1 MLING
6 KDVEIN
12 YKKAAEIQSRV
23 NLVQDLPDNVKTEV
37 SKKDKKELDA
47 IINSNLGDFEAYGIA
62 NNTLLTGK
70 RQKEN
75 RKEYYDTFQEMSE
88 YNFIHRGLQQISDD
102 CSQRNVEGHT
112 LKNYSDDD
120 DIKEILNNLFFDR
133 LNIDKELWSIIYE
146 TCKLGDNFYEVIPDS
161 YEKPTMIAR
170 IRYLE
175 ADRVNRIEKNG
186 KLAFYTYTA
195 DAISQD
201 EATFSVLSRT
211 DPKTEEKVVYKLEP
225 WQIIHFKINDKDF
238 YPYGGSLLKAG
249 VKCFRRLQLLE
260 DGMVVYRLAR
270 VPERRVFKIDV
281 GNLPQ
286 SEANRYVMKIKDN
299 YRTSQILDDRGNINR
314 TAAALSINQDI
325 FVPVRDGGKG
335 TDITTLSPGM
345 ALQNID
351 DIRYFRDQILWT
363 MNIPP
368 EYLGTT
374 SDGASGSSGRGSL
387 AMQDVK
393 FSRFAERIQFYIVE
407 GLTKLAAIELFFKK
421 KKKEDLKNFRI
432 ELTPPSNIKELMDLE
447 FLSQKMN
454 LIQTMN
460 STGMFPKKFILQYV
474 MRMSKKEINNLI
486 FFKDLETQAANTQE
500 NALIGGLGMT
510 GMNDTSMIGNGMDNQ
525 MSNTSP
531 TQTELPNQPQQSIN
545 TEELTDK
552 MVNIFGKDILIEN
565 KEEFAKIIKAAEDF
579 NKLNE
584 AEKDTAESNIIKEM
598 SSSLSGIKEEIKT
611 NNTAFNLIYENEL
624 GGIDFKK
631 NIYSYFSKP
640 KKKTGPRTGND
651 VLYEEINN
659 KL

>member
-12 YKKAAEIQSRV
+12 FKKASEIQSRV

-47 IINSNLGDFEAYGIA
+47 IINSNLGDFEAYGVA

-70 RQKEN
+70 KQKEN

-88 YNFIHRGLQQISDD
+88 YNFIHRGLQQIADD
-102 CSQRNVEGHT
+102 CSQRNIEGHV
-112 LKNYSDDD
+112 LKSYSDDD

-175 ADRVNRIEKNG
+175 TDRVNRIEKNG

-195 DAISQD
+195 DATTQD
-201 EATFSVLSRT
+201 DITFSSLSRT
-211 DPKTEEKVVYKLEP
+211 DPKTDEKVVYKLEP

-238 YPYGGSLLKAG
+238 YPYGGSLLKSG

-325 FVPVRDGGKG
+325 FIPVRDGGKG

-368 EYLGTT
+368 EYLGAT

-393 FSRFAERIQFYIVE
+393 FSRFAERIQFYIIE

-454 LIQTMN
+454 LIQAM
-460 STGMFPKKFILQYV
+460 TGTGLFPKKFILQYV
-474 MRMSKKEINNLI
+474 MRMTKKEINNLI
-486 FFKDLETQAANTQE
+486 FFKDLEAQAANTQE
-500 NALIGGLGMT
+500 NALIGGIGMP
-510 GMNDTSMIGNGMDNQ
+510 GVGDTSMMGNNM
-525 MSNTSP
+525 MNTSP
-531 TQTELPNQPQQSIN
+531 TQTELPQQTTQQSIN
-545 TEELTDK
+545 TEDLTDK
-552 MVNIFGKDILIEN
+552 IINIFGKDVLIEN

-584 AEKDTAESNIIKEM
+584 AEKSTAESNIIKEM
-598 SSSLSGIKEEIKT
+598 ATSLSGVKEEIKT
-611 NNTAFNLIYENEL
+611 NRTSFNLFYENEL
-624 GGIDFKK
+624 SGLDFKR
-631 NIYSYFSKP
+631 NTYSYFSKP
-640 KKKTGPRTGND
+640 KKKTGPKTGSD
-651 VLYEEINN
+651 VLYEEISL

>member
-120 DIKEILNNLFFDR
+120 EIKEILNNLFFDR

-175 ADRVNRIEKNG
+175 TDRVNRIEKNG

-195 DAISQD
+195 DATSQD
-201 EATFSVLSRT
+201 EATFSALSRT

-368 EYLGTT
+368 EYQGTT
-374 SDGASGSSGRGSL
+374 SDGNGGSSGRGSL
-387 AMQDVK
+387 AMQDIK

-460 STGMFPKKFILQYV
+460 ATGMFPKKFILQYV

-486 FFKDLETQAANTQE
+486 FFKDLEMQAANTQE
-500 NALIGGLGMT
+500 NALIGGIGMSGMGDASMMGT
-510 GMNDTSMIGNGMDNQ
+510 G

-531 TQTELPNQPQQSIN
+531 TQTELPQQSQQPQQSVN
-545 TEELTDK
+545 TEELTEK
-552 MVNIFGKDILIEN
+552 MINIFGKDVLIEN
-565 KEEFAKIIKAAEDF
+565 KEEFTKIINAAEEF

-598 SSSLSGIKEEIKT
+598 ASSLSGVKEEIKT

-631 NIYSYFSKP
+631 NTYSTFSKP

-651 VLYEEINN
+651 VLYEETTT
-659 KL
+659 KLQ

>member
-70 RQKEN
+70 KQKEN

-88 YNFIHRGLQQISDD
+88 YNFIHRGLQQIADD
-102 CSQRNVEGHT
+102 CSQRNIEGHS

-195 DAISQD
+195 DATSQD
-201 EATFSVLSRT
+201 EATFSALSRT

-325 FVPVRDGGKG
+325 FIPVRDGGKG

-374 SDGASGSSGRGSL
+374 SDGAGGSSGRGSL

-460 STGMFPKKFILQYV
+460 ATGMFPKKFILQYV

-486 FFKDLETQAANTQE
+486 FFKDLEMQAANTQE
-500 NALIGGLGMT
+500 NALIGGIGMS
-510 GMNDTSMIGNGMDNQ
+510 GMGDTSMMGGTMT
-525 MSNTSP
+525 NTSP
-531 TQTELPNQPQQSIN
+531 TQTELPSQPQQSVN
-545 TEELTDK
+545 TEELTEK
-552 MVNIFGKDILIEN
+552 MINIFGKDVLIEN
-565 KEEFAKIIKAAEDF
+565 KEEFAKIINAAEEF

-598 SSSLSGIKEEIKT
+598 ASSLSGVKEEIKT

-624 GGIDFKK
+624 SGLDFKK
-631 NIYSYFSKP
+631 NTYSYFSKP

-651 VLYEEINN
+651 VIYEEI
-659 KL
+659 KKDI

>member
-70 RQKEN
+70 KQKEN

-88 YNFIHRGLQQISDD
+88 YNFIHRGLQQIADD
-102 CSQRNVEGHT
+102 CSQRNIEGHS

-195 DAISQD
+195 DATSQD
-201 EATFSVLSRT
+201 EATFSALSRT

-325 FVPVRDGGKG
+325 FIPVRDGGKG

-374 SDGASGSSGRGSL
+374 SDGAGGSSGRGSL

-447 FLSQKMN
+447 FLSQKMS

-460 STGMFPKKFILQYV
+460 ATGMFPKKFILQYV

-486 FFKDLETQAANTQE
+486 FFKDLEMQAANTQE
-500 NALIGGLGMT
+500 NALIGGIGMS
-510 GMNDTSMIGNGMDNQ
+510 GMGDTSMMGGTMT
-525 MSNTSP
+525 NTSP
-531 TQTELPNQPQQSIN
+531 TQTELPSQPQQSVN
-545 TEELTDK
+545 TEELTEK
-552 MVNIFGKDILIEN
+552 MINIFGKDVLIEN
-565 KEEFAKIIKAAEDF
+565 KEEFAKIINAAEEF

-598 SSSLSGIKEEIKT
+598 ASSLSGVKEEIKT
-611 NNTAFNLIYENEL
+611 NNTTFNLIYENEL
-624 GGIDFKK
+624 SGLDFKK
-631 NIYSYFSKP
+631 NTYSYFSKP

-651 VLYEEINN
+651 VIYEEI
-659 KL
+659 KKDI

>member
-12 YKKAAEIQSRV
+12 YKKAAEIQSSV

-120 DIKEILNNLFFDR
+120 EIKEILNNLFFDR

-175 ADRVNRIEKNG
+175 TDRVNRIEKNG

-195 DAISQD
+195 DATSQD
-201 EATFSVLSRT
+201 EATFSALSRT

-374 SDGASGSSGRGSL
+374 SDGNGGSSGRGSL
-387 AMQDVK
+387 AMQDIK

-460 STGMFPKKFILQYV
+460 ATGMFPKKFILQYV

-486 FFKDLETQAANTQE
+486 FFKNLEMLAANTQE
-500 NALIGGLGMT
+500 NALIGGIGMS
-510 GMNDTSMIGNGMDNQ
+510 GMGDTSMMGTS

-531 TQTELPNQPQQSIN
+531 TQTELPQQSQQPQQSVN
-545 TEELTDK
+545 TEELTEK
-552 MVNIFGKDILIEN
+552 MINIFGKDVLIEN
-565 KEEFAKIIKAAEDF
+565 KEEFAKIINAAEEF

-598 SSSLSGIKEEIKT
+598 ASSLSGVKEEIKT

-631 NIYSYFSKP
+631 NTYSTFSKP

-651 VLYEEINN
+651 VLYEETTT
-659 KL
+659 KLQ

>member
-37 SKKDKKELDA
+37 SKKDKKELDSL
-47 IINSNLGDFEAYGIA
+47 INSNLGDFESYGFT

-70 RQKEN
+70 KQKEN

-120 DIKEILNNLFFDR
+120 EIKEILNNLFFDR

-170 IRYLE
+170 IRFLE

-195 DAISQD
+195 DATSQD
-201 EATFSVLSRT
+201 EATFSALSRT

-314 TAAALSINQDI
+314 TAAAISLCQDI

-374 SDGASGSSGRGSL
+374 SDGNGGSSGRGSL

-460 STGMFPKKFILQYV
+460 ATGMFPKKFILQYV

-486 FFKDLETQAANTQE
+486 FFKDLEMQAANTQE
-500 NALIGGLGMT
+500 NALIGGIGMS
-510 GMNDTSMIGNGMDNQ
+510 GMGDTSMMGTGMA
-525 MSNTSP
+525 NTSP
-531 TQTELPNQPQQSIN
+531 TQTELPQQSQPQQSVN
-545 TEELTDK
+545 TEELTEK
-552 MVNIFGKDILIEN
+552 MINIFGKDVLIEN
-565 KEEFAKIIKAAEDF
+565 KEEFAKIINAAEEF

-598 SSSLSGIKEEIKT
+598 ASSLSGVKEEIKT

-631 NIYSYFSKP
+631 NTYSTFSKP

-651 VLYEEINN
+651 VLYEETTT
-659 KL
+659 KLQ

>member
-120 DIKEILNNLFFDR
+120 EIKEILNNLFFDR

-195 DAISQD
+195 DATSQD
-201 EATFSVLSRT
+201 EATFSALSRT

-368 EYLGTT
+368 EYFGTT
-374 SDGASGSSGRGSL
+374 SDGNGGSSGRGSL

-460 STGMFPKKFILQYV
+460 ATGMFPKKFILQYV

-486 FFKDLETQAANTQE
+486 FFKDLEMQAANTQE
-500 NALIGGLGMT
+500 NALIGGIGMS
-510 GMNDTSMIGNGMDNQ
+510 GMGDTSMMGTGMT
-525 MSNTSP
+525 NTSP
-531 TQTELPNQPQQSIN
+531 TQTELPQQSQQPQQSVN
-545 TEELTDK
+545 TEELTEK
-552 MVNIFGKDILIEN
+552 MINIFGKDVLIEN
-565 KEEFAKIIKAAEDF
+565 KEEFAKIINAAEEF

-598 SSSLSGIKEEIKT
+598 ASSLSGVKEEIKT

-631 NIYSYFSKP
+631 NTYSTFSKP

-651 VLYEEINN
+651 VLYEETTA
-659 KL
+659 KLQ

>member
-70 RQKEN
+70 KQKEN

-88 YNFIHRGLQQISDD
+88 YNFIHRGLQQIADD
-102 CSQRNVEGHT
+102 CSQRNIEGHS

-195 DAISQD
+195 DATSQD
-201 EATFSVLSRT
+201 EATFSALSRT

-325 FVPVRDGGKG
+325 FIPVRDGGKG

-374 SDGASGSSGRGSL
+374 SDGAGGSSGRGSL

-460 STGMFPKKFILQYV
+460 ATGMFPKKFILQYV

-486 FFKDLETQAANTQE
+486 FFKDLEMQAANTQE
-500 NALIGGLGMT
+500 NALIGGIGMS
-510 GMNDTSMIGNGMDNQ
+510 GMGDTSMMGGTMA
-525 MSNTSP
+525 NTSP
-531 TQTELPNQPQQSIN
+531 TQTELPSQPQQSVN
-545 TEELTDK
+545 TEELTEK
-552 MVNIFGKDILIEN
+552 MINIFGKDVLIEN
-565 KEEFAKIIKAAEDF
+565 KEEFAKIINAAEEF

-598 SSSLSGIKEEIKT
+598 ASSLSGVKEEIKT

-624 GGIDFKK
+624 SGLDFKK
-631 NIYSYFSKP
+631 NTYSYFSKP

-651 VLYEEINN
+651 VIYEEI
-659 KL
+659 KKDI

>member
-120 DIKEILNNLFFDR
+120 EIKEILNNLFFDR

-195 DAISQD
+195 DATSQD
-201 EATFSVLSRT
+201 EATFSALSRT

-374 SDGASGSSGRGSL
+374 SDGNGGSSGRGSL

-460 STGMFPKKFILQYV
+460 ATGMFPKKFILQYV

-486 FFKDLETQAANTQE
+486 FFKDLEMQAANTQE
-500 NALIGGLGMT
+500 NALIGGIGMS
-510 GMNDTSMIGNGMDNQ
+510 GMGDTSMMGTGMA
-525 MSNTSP
+525 NTSP
-531 TQTELPNQPQQSIN
+531 TQTELPQQSQQPQQSVN
-545 TEELTDK
+545 TEELTEK
-552 MVNIFGKDILIEN
+552 MINIFGKDVLIEN
-565 KEEFAKIIKAAEDF
+565 KEEFAKIINAAEEF

-598 SSSLSGIKEEIKT
+598 ASSLSGVKEEIKT

-631 NIYSYFSKP
+631 NTYSTFSKP

-651 VLYEEINN
+651 VLYEETTT
-659 KL
+659 KLQ

>member
-120 DIKEILNNLFFDR
+120 EIKEILNNLFFDR

-195 DAISQD
+195 DATSQD
-201 EATFSVLSRT
+201 EATFSALSRT

-374 SDGASGSSGRGSL
+374 SDGNGGSSGRGSL

-432 ELTPPSNIKELMDLE
+432 EITPPSNIKELMDLE

-460 STGMFPKKFILQYV
+460 ATGMFPKKFILQYV

-486 FFKDLETQAANTQE
+486 FFKDLEMQAANTQE
-500 NALIGGLGMT
+500 NALIGGIGMS
-510 GMNDTSMIGNGMDNQ
+510 GMGDTSMMGGT

-531 TQTELPNQPQQSIN
+531 TQTELPQQSQQSVN
-545 TEELTDK
+545 TEELTEK
-552 MVNIFGKDILIEN
+552 MINIFGKDVLIEN
-565 KEEFAKIIKAAEDF
+565 KEEFAKIINAAEEF

-598 SSSLSGIKEEIKT
+598 ASSLSGVKEEIKT

-631 NIYSYFSKP
+631 NTYSTFSKP

-651 VLYEEINN
+651 VLYEETTT
-659 KL
+659 KLQ

>member
-70 RQKEN
+70 KQKEN

-88 YNFIHRGLQQISDD
+88 YNFIHRGLQQIADD
-102 CSQRNVEGHT
+102 CSQRNIEGHS

-195 DAISQD
+195 DATSQD
-201 EATFSVLSRT
+201 EATFSALSRT
-211 DPKTEEKVVYKLEP
+211 EPKTEEKVVYKLEP

-325 FVPVRDGGKG
+325 FIPVRDGGKG

-374 SDGASGSSGRGSL
+374 SDGAGGSSGRGSL

-460 STGMFPKKFILQYV
+460 ATGMFPKKFILQYV

-486 FFKDLETQAANTQE
+486 FFKDLEMQAANTQE
-500 NALIGGLGMT
+500 NALIGGIGMS
-510 GMNDTSMIGNGMDNQ
+510 GMGDTSMMGGTMA
-525 MSNTSP
+525 NTSP
-531 TQTELPNQPQQSIN
+531 TQTELPSQPQQSVN
-545 TEELTDK
+545 TEELTEK
-552 MVNIFGKDILIEN
+552 MINIFGKDVLIEN
-565 KEEFAKIIKAAEDF
+565 KEEFAKIINAAEEF

-598 SSSLSGIKEEIKT
+598 ASSLSGVKEEIKT

-624 GGIDFKK
+624 SGLDFKK
-631 NIYSYFSKP
+631 NTYSYFSKP

-651 VLYEEINN
+651 VIYEEI
-659 KL
+659 KKDI

>member
-88 YNFIHRGLQQISDD
+88 YNFIHRGLQQIADD
-102 CSQRNVEGHT
+102 CSQKNIEGHS

-195 DAISQD
+195 DATTQD
-201 EATFSVLSRT
+201 DVTFSSLSRT
-211 DPKTEEKVVYKLEP
+211 DPKADEKVVYKLEP

-374 SDGASGSSGRGSL
+374 SDGAGGSSGRGSL

-460 STGMFPKKFILQYV
+460 ATGMFPKKFILQYV

-486 FFKDLETQAANTQE
+486 FFKDLETQATNTQE
-500 NALIGGLGMT
+500 NALIGGMGMS
-510 GMNDTSMIGNGMDNQ
+510 GMGDTSMMGGSM
-525 MSNTSP
+525 MNTSP
-531 TQTELPNQPQQSIN
+531 TQTELPPTQPQQSIN

-584 AEKDTAESNIIKEM
+584 AEKDSAESNIIKEM
-598 SSSLSGIKEEIKT
+598 ASSLSGVKEEIRT

-624 GGIDFKK
+624 SGLDFKK
-631 NIYSYFSKP
+631 NMYSYFSKP
-640 KKKTGPRTGND
+640 KKKTGPKTGSD
-651 VLYEEINN
+651 VLYEEINL

>member
-23 NLVQDLPDNVKTEV
+23 NLVQDLPDNIKTEV

-120 DIKEILNNLFFDR
+120 EIKEILNNLFFDR

-175 ADRVNRIEKNG
+175 TDRVNRIEKNG

-195 DAISQD
+195 DATSQD
-201 EATFSVLSRT
+201 EATFSALSRT

-374 SDGASGSSGRGSL
+374 SDGNGGSSGRGSL

-460 STGMFPKKFILQYV
+460 ATGMFPKKFILQYV

-486 FFKDLETQAANTQE
+486 FFKDLEMQAANTQE
-500 NALIGGLGMT
+500 NALIGGIGMS
-510 GMNDTSMIGNGMDNQ
+510 GMGDTSMMGTGMA
-525 MSNTSP
+525 NTSP
-531 TQTELPNQPQQSIN
+531 TQTELPQQSQPQQSVN
-545 TEELTDK
+545 TEELTEK
-552 MVNIFGKDILIEN
+552 MINIFGKDVLIEN
-565 KEEFAKIIKAAEDF
+565 KEEFAKIINAAEEF

-598 SSSLSGIKEEIKT
+598 ASSLSGVKEEIKA

-631 NIYSYFSKP
+631 NTYSTFSKP

-651 VLYEEINN
+651 VLYEETTT
-659 KL
+659 KLQ

>member
-1 MLING
+1 
-6 KDVEIN
+6 
-12 YKKAAEIQSRV
+12 
-23 NLVQDLPDNVKTEV
+23 
-37 SKKDKKELDA
+37 
-47 IINSNLGDFEAYGIA
+47 
-62 NNTLLTGK
+62 
-70 RQKEN
+70 
-75 RKEYYDTFQEMSE
+75 
-88 YNFIHRGLQQISDD
+88 
-102 CSQRNVEGHT
+102 
-112 LKNYSDDD
+112 
-120 DIKEILNNLFFDR
+120 
-133 LNIDKELWSIIYE
+133 
-146 TCKLGDNFYEVIPDS
+146 
-161 YEKPTMIAR
+161 
-170 IRYLE
+170 
-175 ADRVNRIEKNG
+175 
-186 KLAFYTYTA
+186 
-195 DAISQD
+195 
-201 EATFSVLSRT
+201 
-211 DPKTEEKVVYKLEP
+211 
-225 WQIIHFKINDKDF
+225 
-238 YPYGGSLLKAG
+238 
-249 VKCFRRLQLLE
+249 
-260 DGMVVYRLAR
+260 MVVYRLAR

-325 FVPVRDGGKG
+325 FIPVRDGGKG

-374 SDGASGSSGRGSL
+374 SDGAGGSSGRGSL
-387 AMQDVK
+387 AMQDIK

-460 STGMFPKKFILQYV
+460 ATGMFPKKFILQYV

-486 FFKDLETQAANTQE
+486 FFKDLEMQAANTQE
-500 NALIGGLGMT
+500 NALIGGIGMS
-510 GMNDTSMIGNGMDNQ
+510 GMGDTSMMGGTMT
-525 MSNTSP
+525 NTSP
-531 TQTELPNQPQQSIN
+531 TQTELPSAQPQQSVN
-545 TEELTDK
+545 TEELTEK
-552 MVNIFGKDILIEN
+552 MINIFGKDVLIEN
-565 KEEFAKIIKAAEDF
+565 KEEFAKIINAAEEF

-598 SSSLSGIKEEIKT
+598 ASSLSGVKEEIKT

-624 GGIDFKK
+624 SGLDFKK
-631 NIYSYFSKP
+631 NTYSYFSKP

-651 VLYEEINN
+651 VIYEEI
-659 KL
+659 KKDI